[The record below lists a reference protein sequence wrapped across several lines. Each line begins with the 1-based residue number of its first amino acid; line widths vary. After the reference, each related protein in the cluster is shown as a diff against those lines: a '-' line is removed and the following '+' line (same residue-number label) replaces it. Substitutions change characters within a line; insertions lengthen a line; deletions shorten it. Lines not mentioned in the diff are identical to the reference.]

1 MTKPITI
8 KGKNRYGQYFTP
20 QLIVNYMISISNIR
34 ENSSILEPSSGQ
46 GIFIDTLKKN
56 HFSNIT
62 GYEIDRTLC
71 QNQNFVINES
81 FVTTEINEKYDLIIG
96 NPPYIRWK
104 NLEEELKEELKN
116 HTLWNQYFNSLC
128 DYSYI
133 FILKSIE
140 LLKDG
145 GELIFIT
152 PEYWLNTKHSLTLR
166 NYMVQNGY
174 FEQIT
179 HFNETPIFEK
189 ATVSTIIFKYI
200 KSKNKN
206 NSKIK
211 LIKYY
216 ANRKLTD
223 EIIENIQN
231 NVHQKD
237 TIYLE
242 INQFEE
248 DKRWILTSDE
258 IKAELKIFENHCLI
272 KNQIQTSLFDLETNK
287 FHTIGDVCD
296 IGNGLVSGFDRA
308 FQIHDINNLNKN
320 EKKHI
325 LKVIKA
331 KDLKPYSYEN
341 ITNYIHLYNIKNEEE
356 LKKYFPNFYNHFIE
370 FKEKLN
376 KRYNYNRDIPYWEWA
391 FLRNFNLFSK
401 DEKRIFVPCKERISN
416 KDYFRFSLVEN
427 NLYPTQ
433 DVTALFKKENVKE
446 SIYYILALLNNKRVF
461 DWLSN
466 NGVVKGN
473 IVEFSEKPIASIP
486 FRAIDWDNQKE
497 VLIHNE
503 IVELCKKQINDNIHL
518 SQLNNKINQLFK

>member
-1 MTKPITI
+1 MTKLISSNS
-8 KGKNRYGQYFTP
+8 KNKYGQYFTP
-20 QLIVNYMISISNIR
+20 QLIVDYMIFLSNI
-34 ENSSILEPSSGQ
+34 NKKSSILEPSSGQ
-46 GIFIDTLKKN
+46 GIFINTLEQN
-56 HFSNIT
+56 GYENII
-62 GYEIDRTLC
+62 GYEIDKILC
-71 QNQNFVINES
+71 KNQDFVINES
-81 FVTTEINEKYDLIIG
+81 FVNIKINKKFDLIIG

-116 HTLWNQYFNSLC
+116 HKLWNKYFNSLC

-152 PEYWLNTKHSLTLR
+152 PEYWLNTKHSLILR

-189 ATVSTIIFKYI
+189 VAVSTIIFKFI

-216 ANRKLTD
+216 ANRKLTN
-223 EIIENIQN
+223 EIMNNIQN

-242 INQFEE
+242 IDQFEE
-248 DKRWILTSDE
+248 NKRWLLTSDE
-258 IKAELKIFENHCLI
+258 IKNELKVFENNCLI
-272 KNQIQTSLFDLETNK
+272 KYQIQTSLFNLNADK
-287 FHTIGDVCD
+287 FHTIGDICD
-296 IGNGLVSGFDRA
+296 IGNGLVSGLDKA
-308 FQIHDINNLNKN
+308 FQIHNIENLNKN

-341 ITNYIHLYNIKNEEE
+341 ITNYIHLHDIKNEEE
-356 LKKYFPNFYNHFIE
+356 LKNNFPNFYNHFKD
-370 FKEKLN
+370 FKEKLD
-376 KRYNYNRDIPYWEWA
+376 KRYKYNRDIPYWEWV
-391 FLRNFNLFSK
+391 FLRNFKLFSK
-401 DEKRIFVPCKERISN
+401 DENRIFVPCKERISN
-416 KDYFRFSLVEN
+416 KDYFRFALVEN

-433 DVTALFKKENVKE
+433 DVTALFKKENINE

-461 DWLSN
+461 DWLTI

-473 IVEFSEKPIASIP
+473 IVEFSEKPISSIP
-486 FRAIDWDNQKE
+486 FKAIDWNNKEE
-497 VLIHNE
+497 VLLHDE
-503 IVELCKKQINDNIHL
+503 IVELCKSHIANNDCL
-518 SQLNNKINQLFK
+518 LELNNKINQLFK